1 MGIND
6 ICERYGIESHSLE
19 EIRKELKRML
29 KDNHPD
35 NNSDYDVDYFTKLKS
50 DLEYVESLLNSSE
63 TTLVPMNEVIK
74 TLAEIFIASVC

>member
-19 EIRKELKRML
+19 EIRTELKRML

-35 NNSDYDVDYFTKLKS
+35 NNSDYDVDYFT
-50 DLEYVESLLNSSE
+50 N
-63 TTLVPMNEVIK
+63 
-74 TLAEIFIASVC
+74 